1 MASGDTTHKSFQN
14 ILFLFFWYKET
25 FFFSVGVIKKAKVM
39 DSLNF
44 DNLIICLIE
53 YLFHHNPNCA
63 RDTAQVM
70 VVTGLAHTNS
80 S

>member
-1 MASGDTTHKSFQN
+1 
-14 ILFLFFWYKET
+14 
-25 FFFSVGVIKKAKVM
+25 M

>member
-1 MASGDTTHKSFQN
+1 MGLVSEM
-14 ILFLFFWYKET
+14 I
-25 FFFSVGVIKKAKVM
+25 
-39 DSLNF
+39 DSHNF
-44 DNLIICLIE
+44 DNLIIRLIE
-53 YLFHHNPNCA
+53 FLFHHNLNCA